1 MAEIDA
7 KELGKEGEEQ
17 ATAYLEEKGYE
28 ILARNYRYKR
38 GEVDIIARLG
48 DCMMFVEVK
57 TRTST
62 DFGEPE
68 SFVTKRQQE
77 IIMATANE
85 FIFQRNWQQSIRFD
99 IIAIV
104 PNVDLEHF
112 EDAFY

>member
-1 MAEIDA
+1 MLKSEA

-17 ATAYLEEKGYE
+17 AVEYLEKKGYE
-28 ILARNYRYKR
+28 IIARNYRYKR
-38 GEVDIIARLG
+38 GEIDIVARLA

-68 SFVTKRQQE
+68 SFVTPRQQE
-77 IIMATANE
+77 IIIATANE
-85 FIFQRNWQQSIRFD
+85 FIFQRHWQQSIRFD

-104 PNVDLEHF
+104 PDVEIQHF